1 MSESR
6 LIRNTR
12 TNEVVLARA
21 KWAASAWAHFIGLQG
36 RSSLSE
42 DEGILFVYGSES
54 IANTAIHMF
63 FVFMSIGVVWLD
75 ASGTVVDMKLA
86 KPWRPYYASRTKAQY
101 FIEAT
106 PAILNKVQI
115 GDRLTFD
122 ERVS

>member
-1 MSESR
+1 MSEAR
-6 LIRNTR
+6 VIRNTR

-36 RSSLSE
+36 QSSLPA
-42 DEGILFVYGSES
+42 DEGILFVYNSES

-63 FVFMSIGVVWLD
+63 FVFMSIGVVWLN
-75 ASGTVVDMKLA
+75 AKGEVVDKKLA
-86 KPWRPYYASRTKAQY
+86 KPWRPYYASRTPAQY
-101 FIEAT
+101 FIEGV
-106 PAILNKVQI
+106 PAILEKVEI